1 MTRPKAF
8 RMVSRFTEISLTGA
22 SCPLNCSHC
31 RGRYLKG
38 MTPVPPGPRGLL
50 QLLEKLSQRGVR
62 GVLVSG
68 GLQPDGRL
76 PLEPFLDQLR
86 EAKKRLGLVINLH
99 PGYEDRPWVL
109 EQLRDAV
116 DVLDYELSLS
126 KEMIKGVRRL
136 PFSPEHAAK
145 VMESMMEHG
154 HDVVPHIFL
163 WHPWSS
169 PQLLKRELAAAAD
182 LGAER
187 ATLLVYIPP
196 PGEPQPPA
204 EKLVELLRL
213 ARNTWPGELAL
224 GCMRPYSVKPQL
236 DRAALEEG
244 LVDRIANPSPR
255 ALREAAVEPPLY
267 DACCSLPEHLLPRF
281 RAK

>member
-1 MTRPKAF
+1 MTRLKAF
-8 RMVSRFTEISLTGA
+8 RMIRRFTEVSLTGA

-38 MTPVPPGPRGLL
+38 MTPVPSGPRGLL

-68 GLQPDGRL
+68 GLRPDGRL
-76 PLEPFLDQLR
+76 PLELYLDQLR
-86 EAKKRLGLVINLH
+86 EARKRLGLVINLH
-99 PGYEDRPWVL
+99 PGYEDRPRVL

-116 DVLDYELSLS
+116 NVLDYELSLS
-126 KEMIKGVRRL
+126 PEMIKGVRRL
-136 PFSPEHAAK
+136 PFSPEHTVK
-145 VMESMMEHG
+145 VMEAMMEHG

-169 PQLLKRELAAAAD
+169 PELLKKELTIAAD
-182 LGAER
+182 LGAKR

-213 ARNTWPGELAL
+213 ARSLWPGELAL
-224 GCMRPYSVKPQL
+224 GCMRPYSVKPIL
-236 DRAALEEG
+236 DRAAVEEG

-255 ALREAAVEPPLY
+255 ALREARVEPTLY
-267 DACCSLPEHLLPRF
+267 DACCSLPENLLSRF
-281 RAK
+281 RVK

>member
-1 MTRPKAF
+1 MTEPKAF
-8 RMVSRFTEISLTGA
+8 RMVRLFAEVSLTGA
-22 SCPLNCSHC
+22 SCPLGCSHC
-31 RGRYLKG
+31 RGRYLRG
-38 MTPVPPGPRGLL
+38 MAPVPPGPRGLIR
-50 QLLEKLSQRGVR
+50 LLESLARRGAR

-68 GLQPDGRL
+68 GLTMEGRL
-76 PLEPFLDQLR
+76 PVEPYLDQLQ
-86 EAKKRLGLVINLH
+86 EARRRLGLVVNLH

-109 EQLRDAV
+109 ERLRPAV

-126 KEMIKGVRRL
+126 KEMVRGVRRL
-136 PFSPEHAAK
+136 PFSPEHTVK
-145 VMESMMEHG
+145 VMEAMIEHG

-169 PQLLKRELAAAAD
+169 PQLLKKELAVAAD

-187 ATLLVYIPP
+187 ATLLVYVPP
-196 PGEPQPPA
+196 PGEPGPQA
-204 EKLVELLRL
+204 EKLLELLRL
-213 ARNTWPGELAL
+213 ARSHWPGELAL

-236 DRAALEEG
+236 DRAALEGG